1 MAICSQCGSP
11 LNPGAKFC
19 TVCGTRNLAGAGP
32 LPPLPP
38 LPPPSLPPP
47 SLPPPGAP
55 SSLPVPASAPP
66 AAAALLV
73 NANGQQQV
81 AVTDQMIVGRDPA
94 CDLWVDVDNVSRR
107 HATVVAQASGWA
119 VKDLG
124 SRNGTFVNDQ
134 PVVTISAIYHKDR
147 IRFGVSAEYALYD
160 PAHPRPAGAGA
171 ALPGTTT
178 IAPAAV
184 TQSALAQPGM
194 SKAIPPRHAWQ
205 KAPDAEGYILSL
217 RGPIAVERDDKMGK
231 AFLAVGLGL
240 INPVLAFIPFAVGK
254 NQILVT
260 LMRLDDLD
268 KGRQVAVTI
277 VGDARSIVE
286 EGDLIAVWGRVEQGT
301 VFAVHIYNYTTDAMS
316 QVIK

>member
-11 LNPGAKFC
+11 LKPGAKFC
-19 TVCGTRNLAGAGP
+19 AVCGTRNLAGAGP
-32 LPPLPP
+32 LPPLPAQ
-38 LPPPSLPPP
+38 
-47 SLPPPGAP
+47 PGALP
-55 SSLPVPASAPP
+55 ALPVPASAPP
-66 AAAALLV
+66 STVALLV
-73 NANGQQQV
+73 NANGQQQETV
-81 AVTDQMIVGRDPA
+81 SDQMTVGRDPV
-94 CDLWVDVDNVSRR
+94 CDLWVDVDDVSRR

-134 PVVTISAIYHKDR
+134 PVVTITAIYHKDR
-147 IRFGVSAEYALYD
+147 IRFGVKAEYALYD
-160 PAHPRPAGAGA
+160 PGHPRPAGAGA
-171 ALPGTTT
+171 QLAPTTT
-178 IAPAAV
+178 ISSAGATKSTLV
-184 TQSALAQPGM
+184 TSGT
-194 SKAIPPRHAWQ
+194 SKTIPQRHAWQ
-205 KAPDAEGYILSL
+205 KAPDAEGYVLSL
-217 RGPIAVERDDKMGK
+217 RGPVAVERDDKMGK
-231 AFLAVGLGL
+231 ALLAVGLGL

-254 NQILVT
+254 NQVLVT

-268 KGRQVAVTI
+268 KGRPVAVTI

>member
-11 LNPGAKFC
+11 LKPGAKFC
-19 TVCGTRNLAGAGP
+19 AVCGTRNLAGAGP

-38 LPPPSLPPP
+38 SQ
-47 SLPPPGAP
+47 PPPGAP
-55 SSLPVPASAPP
+55 LSLPVPTSAPP
-66 AAAALLV
+66 MPAALLV
-73 NANGQQQV
+73 NTNGQQQV
-81 AVTDQMIVGRDPA
+81 AVTDQMLIGRDPA
-94 CDLWVDVDNVSRR
+94 CDLWVDVDDVSRR

-134 PVVTISAIYHKDR
+134 VVVTITAIYHKDH

-160 PAHPRPAGAGA
+160 PAHPRPAGAGV
-171 ALPGTTT
+171 ALPATTLIT
-178 IAPAAV
+178 PAAV
-184 TQSALAQPGM
+184 TQSPLATPST
-194 SKAIPPRHAWQ
+194 SKAIPQRHAWP

-217 RGPIAVERDDKMGK
+217 RGPIAVERNDKMGK

-240 INPVLAFIPFAVGK
+240 INPVLAFIPFAVGR
-254 NQILVT
+254 NQVMVT

-268 KGRQVAVTI
+268 RGRPMAVTI
-277 VGDARSIVE
+277 VGEARSIVD

-301 VFAVHIYNYTTDAMS
+301 VFAVHIYNYTTGVMT

>member
-1 MAICSQCGSP
+1 MAICGQCGSP
-11 LNPGAKFC
+11 LKPGAKFC
-19 TVCGTRNLAGAGP
+19 TVCGTRNLTGAGP

-38 LPPPSLPPP
+38 S
-47 SLPPPGAP
+47 PGALP
-55 SSLPVPASAPP
+55 ALPVPMSAPP
-66 AAAALLV
+66 VAAALLV

-81 AVTDQMIVGRDPA
+81 TVTDQMIVGRDPA
-94 CDLWVDVDNVSRR
+94 CGLWADVDDVSRR
-107 HATVVAQASGWA
+107 HAVVVALASGWA

-134 PVVTISAIYHKDR
+134 PVVTVTAIYHKDR

-171 ALPGTTT
+171 ALPATTSIT
-178 IAPAAV
+178 PPAA
-184 TQSALAQPGM
+184 TQSALTLPGTG
-194 SKAIPPRHAWQ
+194 KAIPQRHAWQ

-240 INPVLAFIPFAVGK
+240 INPVLAFIPFAVGR
-254 NQILVT
+254 NQVLVT

-268 KGRQVAVTI
+268 KGRPVAVTI

>member
-1 MAICSQCGSP
+1 MAICGQCGSP
-11 LNPGAKFC
+11 LKPGAKFC
-19 TVCGTRNLAGAGP
+19 AVCGTRNLTGAGP
-32 LPPLPP
+32 LPPLPAQP
-38 LPPPSLPPP
+38 GVLPALP
-47 SLPPPGAP
+47 A
-55 SSLPVPASAPP
+55 PASAPP
-66 AAAALLV
+66 VTAALLV

-81 AVTDQMIVGRDPA
+81 AVTDQMIVGRDTA
-94 CDLWVDVDNVSRR
+94 CDLWVDVDDVSRR

-119 VKDLG
+119 VKELG

-134 PVVTISAIYHKDR
+134 PVVTVTAIYHKDR
-147 IRFGVSAEYALYD
+147 IRFGASAEYALYD

-171 ALPGTTT
+171 MLPPTTR
-178 IAPAAV
+178 IAPPAA
-184 TQSALAQPGM
+184 TQSTLAQPGTG
-194 SKAIPPRHAWQ
+194 KAVPQRHAWQ
-205 KAPDAEGYILSL
+205 KAPDTEGYILSL

-240 INPVLAFIPFAVGK
+240 INPVLAFIPFAVGR
-254 NQILVT
+254 NQVLVT

-268 KGRQVAVTI
+268 KGRPVAVTI

-301 VFAVHIYNYTTDAMS
+301 IFAVHIYNYTTDAMS

>member
-1 MAICSQCGSP
+1 MAICGQCGSP
-11 LNPGAKFC
+11 LKPGAKFC
-19 TVCGTRNLAGAGP
+19 AVCGTRNLSGAGP

-38 LPPPSLPPP
+38 S
-47 SLPPPGAP
+47 PGAP
-55 SSLPVPASAPP
+55 PSLPVPASAPP

-73 NANGQQQV
+73 NANGQQYV

-94 CDLWVDVDNVSRR
+94 CDLWVDVDDVSRR

-124 SRNGTFVNDQ
+124 SRNGTFVNNQ
-134 PVVTISAIYHKDR
+134 PVVTSTAIYHQDR
-147 IRFGVSAEYALYD
+147 IRFGANAEYALHD

-171 ALPGTTT
+171 VLPATTFIT
-178 IAPAAV
+178 PPAT
-184 TQSALAQPGM
+184 TQSALAAPGA
-194 SKAIPPRHAWQ
+194 SKAIPQRHAWP
-205 KAPDAEGYILSL
+205 KAPEAEGYILSL

-231 AFLAVGLGL
+231 AVLAVGLGL

-254 NQILVT
+254 NQVQVT

-268 KGRQVAVTI
+268 KGRPVAVTI
-277 VGDARSIVE
+277 VGDARSIVD

-301 VFAVHIYNYTTDAMS
+301 VFAVHIYNYTTDAMF
-316 QVIK
+316 QVFK

>member
-1 MAICSQCGSP
+1 MTICGQCGSP
-11 LNPGAKFC
+11 LKPGAKFC
-19 TVCGTRNLAGAGP
+19 SVCGTRNLAGAGP
-32 LPPLPP
+32 
-38 LPPPSLPPP
+38 PPSQ
-47 SLPPPGAP
+47 SGASP
-55 SSLPVPASAPP
+55 LLPVPASAPP
-66 AAAALLV
+66 VTTALLV

-81 AVTDQMIVGRDPA
+81 VVTDQMIVGRDPA
-94 CDLWVDVDNVSRR
+94 CDLWVDVDDVSRR
-107 HATVVAQASGWA
+107 HATVVALASGWA

-134 PVVTISAIYHKDR
+134 PVVTIVAIYHTDR
-147 IRFGVSAEYALYD
+147 IRFGASAEFVLYD
-160 PAHPRPAGAGA
+160 PAHLRLAGAGA
-171 ALPGTTT
+171 VLPPTTT
-178 IAPAAV
+178 ISPAV
-184 TQSALAQPGM
+184 TQSALATSGT
-194 SKAIPPRHAWQ
+194 SKAIPQRHAWQ

-254 NQILVT
+254 NQVLVT

-268 KGRQVAVTI
+268 KGRPVAVTI
-277 VGDARSIVE
+277 VGDARTIVD

-301 VFAVHIYNYTTDAMS
+301 VFAVHIYNYTTGAMS

>member
-1 MAICSQCGSP
+1 VAICSQCGSP
-11 LNPGAKFC
+11 LKPGAKFC
-19 TVCGTRNLAGAGP
+19 AVCGTRNLAGAGP
-32 LPPLPP
+32 LPL
-38 LPPPSLPPP
+38 L
-47 SLPPPGAP
+47 PGALP
-55 SSLPVPASAPP
+55 ALPVPASAPP

-81 AVTDQMIVGRDPA
+81 AVTDQMNIGRDPA
-94 CDLWVDVDNVSRR
+94 CDLWVDVDDVSRR

-134 PVVTISAIYHKDR
+134 PVVTVTAIYHKDHV
-147 IRFGVSAEYALYD
+147 RFGATADYALYD
-160 PAHPRPAGAGA
+160 PAHLRPQGAGA
-171 ALPGTTT
+171 ALAPTTT
-178 IAPAAV
+178 ITPVAV
-184 TQSALAQPGM
+184 TQSALTP
-194 SKAIPPRHAWQ
+194 SKTGKTIPPRHAWP

-217 RGPIAVERDDKMGK
+217 RGPIAVERGDKMGK

-254 NQILVT
+254 NQVLVT

-268 KGRQVAVTI
+268 KGRQVAVTL
-277 VGDARSIVE
+277 VGDARSIVD

-301 VFAVHIYNYTTDAMS
+301 VLAVHIYNYTTDAMS
-316 QVIK
+316 QVIA

>member
-11 LNPGAKFC
+11 LKPGAKFC
-19 TVCGTRNLAGAGP
+19 TVCGTRNLTGAGP

-38 LPPPSLPPP
+38 
-47 SLPPPGAP
+47 PPGALP
-55 SSLPVPASAPP
+55 ALPVPVSAPP
-66 AAAALLV
+66 VVAALLV

-94 CDLWVDVDNVSRR
+94 CDLWADVDDVSRR
-107 HATVVAQASGWA
+107 HAIVVALASGWA

-134 PVVTISAIYHKDR
+134 PVVTITAIYHKDR
-147 IRFGVSAEYALYD
+147 VRFGVTAEYALYD
-160 PAHPRPAGAGA
+160 PAHPRPAGVGA
-171 ALPGTTT
+171 VLPATTSIT
-178 IAPAAV
+178 PPAAM
-184 TQSALAQPGM
+184 QSALAQPGTG
-194 SKAIPPRHAWQ
+194 KAIPQRHAWQ
-205 KAPDAEGYILSL
+205 KAPDAEGYVLAL

-240 INPVLAFIPFAVGK
+240 INPVLAFIPFAVGR
-254 NQILVT
+254 NQVLVT

-268 KGRQVAVTI
+268 KGRPVAVTI